1 MRLVVMLLTTKMKM
15 TKVTMTRTKIMIFKD
30 NSLGTDIIWQ

>member
-15 TKVTMTRTKIMIFKD
+15 TKVAMTRTKIMIFKD